1 MLPGVANAY
10 FIAREGSL
18 TSPSAFLAFCQRMH
32 LPYRQIEPDQFEPP
46 VKQVALGIETDELMY
61 DPRILRRLL
70 SERLLRSAVAVRTD
84 IEVTDIRRVGK
95 SFRLYAN
102 DKSSDLFDAVVNCCC
117 ADGTRLT
124 ARLGHSIDEFRYE
137 YAAASI
143 VELDLPRPV
152 SLSIL
157 DGRYMCLLPF
167 GSGGQYLLY
176 HVAHGVIAQHE
187 TEFLDRRWLDPET
200 SPFAPVNKHD
210 WFDALLATCCE
221 FVPALRSCRLKGFV

>member
-1 MLPGVANAY
+1 M
-10 FIAREGSL
+10 
-18 TSPSAFLAFCQRMH
+18 
-32 LPYRQIEPDQFEPP
+32 
-46 VKQVALGIETDELMY
+46 
-61 DPRILRRLL
+61 
-70 SERLLRSAVAVRTD
+70 
-84 IEVTDIRRVGK
+84 
-95 SFRLYAN
+95 
-102 DKSSDLFDAVVNCCC
+102 
-117 ADGTRLT
+117 
-124 ARLGHSIDEFRYE
+124 
-137 YAAASI
+137 
-143 VELDLPRPV
+143 PRPV

>member
-1 MLPGVANAY
+1 MRIAVIGGGVFGTMIAIRLAEFGHSVSLLERLPALMQGTSSLANRLHFGFHYPRDEETTRQCKRGFGRFKQEFADAVLPGVSNAY

-32 LPYRQIEPDQFEPP
+32 LPYRQIEPDRFEPP
-46 VKQVALGIETDELMY
+46 VKQVALGIVTDELMY

-102 DKSSDLFDAVVNCCC
+102 DKSSDLFDAVVNCCY

-124 ARLGHSIDEFRYE
+124 ARLGHSIDR
-137 YAAASI
+137 
-143 VELDLPRPV
+143 VPLRV
-152 SLSIL
+152 
-157 DGRYMCLLPF
+157 C
-167 GSGGQYLLY
+167 
-176 HVAHGVIAQHE
+176 
-187 TEFLDRRWLDPET
+187 RR
-200 SPFAPVNKHD
+200 
-210 WFDALLATCCE
+210 FD
-221 FVPALRSCRLKGFV
+221 CRA